1 MANETETL
9 RQLQSELK
17 ACIAASETQLSL
29 MSAKPDV
36 GFGMIA
42 AEVAAM
48 VRNQRRLAEIEDRL
62 ARVSSQIQYQM
73 AA

>member
-1 MANETETL
+1 MSNAAATL
-9 RQLQSELK
+9 KQLQAELK

-29 MSAKPDV
+29 MSAQPDT

-48 VRNQRRLAEIEDRL
+48 VRNQLKLAEIEDRL
-62 ARVSSQIQYQM
+62 AHQQRFEL